1 LTAISFWQW
10 LERSDRSIRL
20 KCLQRQEENRLPITD
35 NRPLL
40 GEEMPSLN
48 IHRNDT
54 VKVLTGSDRGKT
66 GRVLRVFPDKGTVLV
81 EHVRVVKKT
90 VSSKQGQR
98 TKGGIAEQESPI
110 NVSNVML
117 VCPTCGP
124 ARVGYKVEGE
134 VKVRICKK
142 CGQTLPTKK

>member
-1 LTAISFWQW
+1 MQS
-10 LERSDRSIRL
+10 
-20 KCLQRQEENRLPITD
+20 LP
-35 NRPLL
+35 
-40 GEEMPSLN
+40 

-66 GRVLRVFPDKGTVLV
+66 GRVLRVFPDKSAVLV

-110 NVSNVML
+110 HVSNVVL
-117 VCPTCGP
+117 VCPNRGP
-124 ARVGYKVEGE
+124 ARVGFKIDGE
-134 VKVRICKK
+134 SRVRICKK
-142 CGQTLPTKK
+142 CGQDLPTKK